1 MQGLLIASA
10 KVASCVAPAITL
22 FLIST
27 TAAPVWGETGSN
39 NTASYRRVLDD
50 KRYLITR
57 TNLVT
62 RDGLRD
68 PYFGFVDANIGYRL
82 SDRWTVS
89 AGYRHAMLELPSG
102 LRQEYRPQ
110 LDVIYKAGWDK
121 WRFQNRARLDFR
133 FFEGSA
139 DNHVRLRN
147 LSIWTAPVKLLDDQL
162 TPYLSNEFFYEFTE
176 NNFNLNWLTLGVSY
190 AVSKSVKITA
200 GYRWQAQK
208 SNDDWSSS
216 NILVTEISF
225 ISF

>member
-1 MQGLLIASA
+1 MRRGIFAYG
-10 KVASCVAPAITL
+10 KVKGYWLPVITL
-22 FLIST
+22 ALIST
-27 TAAPVWGETGSN
+27 VAVPVCGETGSN

-50 KRYLITR
+50 KRYVITR

-68 PYFGFVDANIGYRL
+68 PYFGFVDANIGYHL

-89 AGYRHAMLELPSG
+89 AGYRHAMLELPTG

-110 LDVIYKAGWDK
+110 LDVIYKGAWSK

-133 FFEGSA
+133 FFEGRA

-176 NNFNLNWLTLGVSY
+176 NNFNLNWLTFGVRY